1 MTLREAAEIVGGWVA
16 PEHSDIEI
24 TGPASLDDA
33 GPGDFSFY
41 GSPKYLKNLRKSKGT
56 ACLVP
61 IGFDEDVQPAP
72 VLVENPA
79 KAFAALLEHFAP
91 VPVVYSPDVHPT
103 AVVAEGAELAQ
114 GVHLGAHV
122 VVEPGASI
130 GKGSVVSAGCY
141 IGHNVIIGED
151 CLIYPTVT
159 ILERSQIGN
168 RVILHPGVVIGSDG
182 FGYELREGRQQKI
195 PQTGIVEIGDEV
207 EIGANTTVDRARF
220 GRTRILGGTKIDN
233 LVQIGHNVTVGENSV
248 LCAQVGI
255 SGSTKVGSSVT
266 LAGKVGL
273 NGHIEVGDGAVVSA
287 MAGVTKSVPPN
298 EILVG
303 LPARPMREF
312 KENFALLRNINKL
325 YERVKVLEDRLAEA
339 GRE

>member
-1 MTLREAAEIVGGWVA
+1 MTLREAAEIVGGRVA
-16 PEHSDIEI
+16 PEHSDFEI

-33 GPGDFSFY
+33 GPFDFSFY
-41 GSPKYLKNLRKSKGT
+41 GSPRYLKNLRKCQAT

-61 IGFDEDVQPAP
+61 EGFDEDVKPAP
-72 VLVENPA
+72 VYVKQPD
-79 KAFAALLEHFAP
+79 KAFAVLLEHFAP
-91 VPVVYSPDVHPT
+91 APVVYPCGVHPS
-103 AVVAEGAELAQ
+103 AVVDSTASVAD
-114 GVHLGAHV
+114 GVHLGAHA
-122 VVEPGASI
+122 VVEAGAII
-130 GKGSVVSAGCY
+130 GQGSVISAGCY
-141 IGHNVIIGED
+141 IGHNAVIGD
-151 CLIYPTVT
+151 HCLIHPNVS
-159 ILERSQIGN
+159 ILERSRIGN

-195 PQTGIVEIGDEV
+195 PQTGIVEIGDDV

-220 GRTRILGGTKIDN
+220 GKTRILSGTKIDN
-233 LVQIGHNVTVGENSV
+233 LVQIAHNVCVGENSV

-273 NGHIEVGDGAVVSA
+273 NGHIEVGDGVIVSA

-312 KENFALLRNINKL
+312 KENFALLRNISKL
-325 YERVKVLEDRLAEA
+325 YERVKVLEERLTSDRE
-339 GRE
+339 

>member
-1 MTLREAAEIVGGWVA
+1 MTLREAAEIVGGRVA
-16 PEHSDIEI
+16 PEHSDFEI

-33 GPGDFSFY
+33 GPFDFSFY
-41 GSPKYLKNLRKSKGT
+41 GSPKYLKNLRKCQAT

-61 IGFDEDVQPAP
+61 EDFDEEVKPAP
-72 VLVENPA
+72 VFVKHPD
-79 KAFAALLEHFAP
+79 KAFAVLLEHFAP
-91 VPVVYSPDVHPT
+91 APVVYSPGVHPSAVLAET
-103 AVVAEGAELAQ
+103 AVLAE

-122 VVEPGASI
+122 VVEPGAVI
-130 GKGSVVSAGCY
+130 GKGSVISAGCY
-141 IGHNVIIGED
+141 IGHNVVIGDD

-168 RVILHPGVVIGSDG
+168 RVILHSGVVIGSDG

-195 PQTGIVEIGDEV
+195 PQTGIVEIGDDV
-207 EIGANTTVDRARF
+207 EIGANTAVDRARF
-220 GRTRILGGTKIDN
+220 GSTRIFSGTKIDN
-233 LVQIGHNVTVGENSV
+233 LVQIGHNVSVGENSI

-255 SGSTKVGSSVT
+255 SGSTRVGSSVT
-266 LAGKVGL
+266 LAGKVGI
-273 NGHIEVGDGAVVSA
+273 NGHIEVGDGVIVTA

-312 KENFALLRNINKL
+312 KENFALIRNISKL
-325 YERVKVLEDRLAEA
+325 YERVKVLEERLSGDRE
-339 GRE
+339 